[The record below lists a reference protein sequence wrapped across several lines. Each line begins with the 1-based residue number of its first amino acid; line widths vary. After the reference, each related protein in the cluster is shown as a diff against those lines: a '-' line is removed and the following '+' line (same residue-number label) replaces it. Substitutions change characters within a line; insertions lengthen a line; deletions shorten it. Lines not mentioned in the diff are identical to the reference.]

1 MRSFY
6 GYGTSMCQMTVSIHD
21 TRPLD
26 TMIQVLPFRSFYKAI
41 LAKAIPR
48 FQFKLPR
55 LVVIESRHLSYPSFT
70 ADYPT
75 AYHAPRPLAP

>member
-1 MRSFY
+1 MATERIYVPNDRFNP
-6 GYGTSMCQMTVSIHD
+6 D

-70 ADYPT
+70 AD
-75 AYHAPRPLAP
+75 